1 MNSSGGVGSGMGNTS
16 AGGNAG
22 GGNTTGSSSG
32 APRAKAR
39 TSEMSYKFQRLREKL
54 RAAIA
59 SGELAGKLPGE
70 RALAKRFHVNAK
82 TLSKA
87 LTDLAAE
94 GVLDRSIG
102 RGTYV
107 KGSAPAAGLGAGRW
121 LLLCDADDADAM
133 ILLEHLRRAN
143 AETQSTCEGPE
154 MRPSALSA
162 FSAVIDAATATPES
176 FLRDLVVRNMNVVAV
191 GREARMYSMHAV
203 LVDAT
208 LGAAR
213 VGRDLMLAGH
223 RKFAAVEPAGGN
235 ALTRSLRQTAS
246 RLAPD
251 ATVDTFSPEDA
262 GRLLLQSGAT
272 AVVCDSAATARKAR
286 AAMARPAE
294 AAGITPGLESAAPA
308 LPAGVALAAVGI
320 AWASEVPCSGYYVD
334 GAKVAE
340 QVISLLREPP
350 AGRPATLWMAG
361 DLVDRGTTASGA
373 PAAGPHDGVHAA
385 PPL

>member
-1 MNSSGGVGSGMGNTS
+1 MESPNNA
-16 AGGNAG
+16 AGA
-22 GGNTTGSSSG
+22 
-32 APRAKAR
+32 RAKGR

-59 SGELAGKLPGE
+59 SGELSGKLPGE

-107 KGSAPAAGLGAGRW
+107 KGSAPQSNGGGRW
-121 LLLCDADDADAM
+121 LLLCDDNDPDAM

-143 AETQSTCEGPE
+143 PDTQSTCGPGA
-154 MRPSALSA
+154 MRPSFLNA
-162 FSAVIDAATATPES
+162 FHAVIDAASATPEA
-176 FLRDLVVRNMNVVAV
+176 FLRDLVVRNLTVVAV

-203 LVDAT
+203 LVDAA

-213 VGRDLMLAGH
+213 IGRDLMLAGH
-223 RKFAAVEPAGGN
+223 RKFAAVEAPGGN
-235 ALTRSLRQTAS
+235 ALTQSLRQTAA

-251 ATVDTFSPEDA
+251 ATVDTFSPDDA
-262 GRLLLQSGAT
+262 ARLHQSGAT
-272 AVVCDSAATARKAR
+272 AVVCDSTATARTVR
-286 AAMARPAE
+286 AALAMPAE
-294 AAGITPGLESAAPA
+294 SRSATPGLDAAAPA
-308 LPAGVALAAVGI
+308 LPAGMALAAVGVS
-320 AWASEVPCSGYYVD
+320 WAEVPCSGYYVD
-334 GAKVAE
+334 GGKVAE
-340 QVISLLREPP
+340 QVISLLRDPP

-361 DLVDRGTTASGA
+361 ELADRGTMGPGA
-373 PAAGPHDGVHAA
+373 AA
-385 PPL
+385 PSAGANPLGVQGMLV

>member
-1 MNSSGGVGSGMGNTS
+1 
-16 AGGNAG
+16 
-22 GGNTTGSSSG
+22 
-32 APRAKAR
+32 
-39 TSEMSYKFQRLREKL
+39 L

-59 SGELAGKLPGE
+59 SGELSGKLPGE

-107 KGSAPAAGLGAGRW
+107 KGSAPAPGNGGGRW
-121 LLLCDADDADAM
+121 LLLCDDGDADAQ

-143 AETQSTCEGPE
+143 PETQSTCGVDG
-154 MRPSALSA
+154 MRPSFLNG
-162 FSAVIDAATATPES
+162 FSAVIDAASATPEPM
-176 FLRDLVVRNMNVVAV
+176 LRDLVVRNLTVVAV

-203 LVDAT
+203 LVDAA

-213 VGRDLMLAGH
+213 IGRDLMLAGH
-223 RKFAAVEPAGGN
+223 RKFAAVENAGGS
-235 ALTRSLRQTAS
+235 ALTQALRQTAA

-251 ATVDTFSPEDA
+251 ATVDTYSPADA
-262 GRLLLQSGAT
+262 ARLPGSGAT
-272 AVVCDSAATARKAR
+272 AIVCDSAATARRVR
-286 AAMARPAE
+286 AALAMATPAE
-294 AAGITPGLESAAPA
+294 AAGVTPGLDAAAPA
-308 LPAGVALAAVGI
+308 LPAGVSLAAVGI
-320 AWASEVPCSGYYVD
+320 AWSPEVPCSGYYVD

-350 AGRPATLWMAG
+350 AGRPAALWMAG
-361 DLVDRGTTASGA
+361 ELVDRGTTAADATAGA
-373 PAAGPHDGVHAA
+373 AAANAGSTLGDRGV
-385 PPL
+385 LV

>member
-1 MNSSGGVGSGMGNTS
+1 METPNTS
-16 AGGNAG
+16 AGAG
-22 GGNTTGSSSG
+22 
-32 APRAKAR
+32 PRSKGR

-59 SGELAGKLPGE
+59 SGELSGKLPGE

-107 KGSAPAAGLGAGRW
+107 KGSAPSSNAGGRW
-121 LLLCDADDADAM
+121 LLLCDDNDPDAQ

-143 AETQSTCEGPE
+143 PDTQSTCDASGS
-154 MRPSALSA
+154 RPSFLNA
-162 FSAVIDAATATPES
+162 FTAVIDAASATPES
-176 FLRDLVVRNMNVVAV
+176 FLRDLVVRNMTVVAV

-203 LVDAT
+203 LVDAA

-235 ALTRSLRQTAS
+235 ALTQSLRQTAA

-262 GRLLLQSGAT
+262 GRLLQQSGAT
-272 AVVCDSAATARKAR
+272 AVVCDSAATARKVRGAL
-286 AAMARPAE
+286 AGHAE
-294 AAGITPGLESAAPA
+294 APGTTPGLDAAAPA

-320 AWASEVPCSGYYVD
+320 AWASEAPCSGYYVD

-340 QVISLLREPP
+340 QVISLLRDPP

-361 DLVDRGTTASGA
+361 DLVDRGTLGAGASGA
-373 PAAGPHDGVHAA
+373 PAAAGSTLGAAGV
-385 PPL
+385 LV

>member
-1 MNSSGGVGSGMGNTS
+1 METPNNPP
-16 AGGNAG
+16 A
-22 GGNTTGSSSG
+22 
-32 APRAKAR
+32 RAKGR
-39 TSEMSYKFQRLREKL
+39 TSETSYKFQRLREKL

-59 SGELAGKLPGE
+59 SGELSGKLPGE

-107 KGSAPAAGLGAGRW
+107 KGSAPSPGASRPW
-121 LLLCDADDADAM
+121 LLLCDEGDPDAQ

-143 AETQSTCEGPE
+143 PETQSTCNGSEL
-154 MRPSALSA
+154 RPSFLNA
-162 FSAVIDAATATPES
+162 FHAVIDAAAATPEA
-176 FLRDLVVRNMNVVAV
+176 FLRDLVVRNLTVVAV

-203 LVDAT
+203 LVDAA

-213 VGRDLMLAGH
+213 IGRDLILAGH
-223 RKFAAVEPAGGN
+223 RKFAAVEANGSN
-235 ALTRSLRQTAS
+235 VMTHALRQTAA

-251 ATVDTFSPEDA
+251 AATVDTYSADDA
-262 GRLLLQSGAT
+262 GTLANSGTT
-272 AVVCDSAATARKAR
+272 AIVCDSAATARRVR
-286 AAMARPAE
+286 AAMAMPVE
-294 AAGITPGLESAAPA
+294 AAGNTPGLAGAAPA

-320 AWASEVPCSGYYVD
+320 AWGEAPCSGYYVD
-334 GAKVAE
+334 GTKLAE

-350 AGRPATLWMAG
+350 ASRPATLWMAG
-361 DLVDRGTTASGA
+361 EFIDRGTTGNGAMTPTQSGGASV
-373 PAAGPHDGVHAA
+373 GVQGI
-385 PPL
+385 LV